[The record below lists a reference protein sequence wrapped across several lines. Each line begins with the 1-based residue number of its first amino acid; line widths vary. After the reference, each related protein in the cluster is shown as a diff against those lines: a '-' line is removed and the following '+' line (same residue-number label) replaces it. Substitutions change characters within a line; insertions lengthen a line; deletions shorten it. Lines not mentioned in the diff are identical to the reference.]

1 MNDPYLVIYQ
11 TLDFRADL
19 KSKMALAMVQSIYL
33 SPMGVACKQLIP
45 ADSFMDWRNVT
56 LCMEEALLYLI
67 LVYILI
73 YRC

>member
-33 SPMGVACKQLIP
+33 SPMGVACKQIIP
-45 ADSFMDWRNVT
+45 ADSFMDWRNVMHGRSFVVSDFGVD
-56 LCMEEALLYLI
+56 LDL
-67 LVYILI
+67 
-73 YRC
+73 